1 MELTRKKCKP
11 CEDKKTK
18 GIPKADLQDF
28 LDEVHHWTLAKDS
41 KSIYRMFEFKD
52 FIGAVNF
59 VDTVADIAE
68 GEGHHPD
75 IMIEYNKVTLTL
87 STHSIDE
94 LTENDFIVA
103 AKIDDIMHRV

>member
-1 MELTRKKCKP
+1 MELVRKKCKP

-18 GIPKADLQDF
+18 GIPKEDLQDF
-28 LDEVHHWTLAKDS
+28 LDEVHHWALSKDS
-41 KSIYRMFEFKD
+41 KSISRMFEFKD

-75 IMIEYNKVTLTL
+75 IMIAYNKVTLTL
-87 STHSIDE
+87 STHSIGE

>member
-1 MELTRKKCKP
+1 M
-11 CEDKKTK
+11 
-18 GIPKADLQDF
+18 QDF
-28 LDEVHHWTLAKDS
+28 LDEVHHWALAKDG
-41 KSIYRMFEFKD
+41 KSISRMFEFKD

-59 VDTVADIAE
+59 VDMVADIAE

-87 STHSIDE
+87 STHSIGE

-103 AKIDDIMHRV
+103 AKIDDSMHRV